1 MDKFALIG
9 WPAAGSL
16 SPLLFGAAYG
26 GKYGYGFIEQQDWAT
41 AWRIFTEGDYRAVNI
56 TAPHKMEAARAA
68 AWRSPEVE
76 AIGAANILVKTDD
89 GIKAYNSD
97 YLAVKQLIRIHAPEA
112 RTAVVVGF
120 GGAGKAAFRAALDC
134 GLSTTVKRH
143 SELTDGVC
151 ADLVIFTLPK
161 AAPGM
166 ENILCNTLI
175 EANYRDPQCEGLV
188 GVGHY
193 VGGREWL
200 RAQAVLGY
208 EIMTGEAP
216 DRDAIGQVK
225 I

>member
-1 MDKFALIG
+1 MDKYALIG
-9 WPAAGSL
+9 YPAAGSL
-16 SPLLFGAAYG
+16 SPLLFGAAYA
-26 GKYGYGFIEQQDWAT
+26 GKYGYGFIEQQDWAQ
-41 AWRIFTEGDYRAVNI
+41 AWKIFAEGEYRAVNV
-56 TAPHKMEAARAA
+56 TAPHKAEAARAA

-76 AIGAANILVKTDD
+76 AIGAANILVKTAD
-89 GIKAYNSD
+89 GVKAYNSD
-97 YLAVKQLIRIHAPEA
+97 YLAVKELIRIHAPKA

-166 ENILCNTLI
+166 ETILCSTLI
-175 EANYRDPQCEGLV
+175 EANYRDPQCGNLT

-193 VGGREWL
+193 VSGKEWL

>member
-41 AWRIFTEGDYRAVNI
+41 AWRIFTEGDYRAVNV

-112 RTAVVVGF
+112 RTAVVRRRGQ
-120 GGAGKAAFRAALDC
+120 GCLQGCSR
-134 GLSTTVKRH
+134 
-143 SELTDGVC
+143 
-151 ADLVIFTLPK
+151 
-161 AAPGM
+161 
-166 ENILCNTLI
+166 
-175 EANYRDPQCEGLV
+175 
-188 GVGHY
+188 
-193 VGGREWL
+193 L
-200 RAQAVLGY
+200 RAQHN
-208 EIMTGEAP
+208 GEAALRAHWRSVRRP
-216 DRDAIGQVK
+216 CNIYPAQSSSGYGEHTLQYADRGELPGPPMRGPRRGRSLCRRKGVAPRPSRSGIRNYDR
-225 I
+225 

>member
-1 MDKFALIG
+1 
-9 WPAAGSL
+9 
-16 SPLLFGAAYG
+16 
-26 GKYGYGFIEQQDWAT
+26 
-41 AWRIFTEGDYRAVNI
+41 
-56 TAPHKMEAARAA
+56 MEAARAA

-175 EANYRDPQCEGLV
+175 EANYRDPQCESLV